1 MTAQQQQPGA
11 HTWPRGEPAQAV
23 TPAQA
28 AASSAMGAPPQPPAS
43 GDRWASMSPE
53 ERARRAA
60 AYEAMTPEQRAQV
73 REQRRRQ
80 HEASG
85 SAASTP

>member
-1 MTAQQQQPGA
+1 MTAEQQQPGGRK
-11 HTWPRGEPAQAV
+11 WSRGEPTQPV

-28 AASSAMGAPPQPPAS
+28 AASSAMGAPPQPPA
-43 GDRWASMSPE
+43 GGNPWANMSPE

-60 AYEAMTPEQRAQV
+60 AFEAMTPEQRAQV

-80 HEASG
+80 REASG
-85 SAASTP
+85 SAAPTP